1 MGLAVGAPPVDG
13 TYVATEVSVVG
24 DGVSPPVKGAVV
36 TVAEDPHAPEG
47 ILGSIPEVNDG
58 YTFLVPVLCTF
69 VLLSYELA
77 LSRAQNREPKSKIWI
92 PSLLFISHVIV
103 DINKIA
109 SVVPNYCV
117 QFGIYYLLN
126 Y

>member
-1 MGLAVGAPPVDG
+1 LGIAVGAPPVDG

-36 TVAEDPHAPEG
+36 TVAEDPNAPEG

-109 SVVPNYCV
+109 SVVPHYCV

>member
-1 MGLAVGAPPVDG
+1 VGAPPVDG

-36 TVAEDPHAPEG
+36 TVAEDPNAPEG